1 MVPGIQFIQPTGVDV
16 DPLRTFADSLSV
28 FNPYQPPPEVPRGKE
43 DRYSEFIAQASTEPT
58 KEGGNGASHVVDV
71 TGPIYTEKKT
81 RQYAELVFE
90 RNMKEIP
97 SLLDQLR
104 VNLENPE
111 GARFMQGVRERL
123 RRIWEIADALPK
135 EKILFL
141 SALEETVRDKRWRD
155 LAPGQVQ
162 VLEQIVKQAENG
174 TVNLGFTLGTLH
186 RNFID
191 IYPSASIDE
200 SDENE

>member
-1 MVPGIQFIQPTGVDV
+1 
-16 DPLRTFADSLSV
+16 V
-28 FNPYQPPPEVPRGKE
+28 FKPYHAPPPEVPQGKE
-43 DRYSEFIAQASTEPT
+43 DRYSEFIPQSSTEPI
-58 KEGGNGASHVVDV
+58 KEGGNGASHVVDIA
-71 TGPIYTEKKT
+71 GPIYTEKKS

-90 RNMKEIP
+90 HSIKEIP
-97 SLLDQLR
+97 SLLDELR

-111 GARFMQGVRERL
+111 GAKFMQGFRERL
-123 RRIWEIADALPK
+123 HRIWEVADALPK

-141 SALEETVRDKRWRD
+141 SALEETVRGKRWRD
-155 LAPGQVQ
+155 LTAWQVQ
-162 VLEQIVKQAENG
+162 VLEQIIKQTENG
-174 TVNLGFTLGTLH
+174 TVNLASALGTLH